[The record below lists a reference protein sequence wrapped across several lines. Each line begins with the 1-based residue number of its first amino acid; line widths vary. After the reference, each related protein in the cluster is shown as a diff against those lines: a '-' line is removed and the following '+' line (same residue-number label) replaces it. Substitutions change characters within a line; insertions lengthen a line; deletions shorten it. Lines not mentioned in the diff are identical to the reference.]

1 LNTNNTTISNSTNKL
16 TSIQELILQTI
27 RDNAIG
33 RSKAITVSELSF
45 ITNIT
50 ERKVRETVSEL
61 RKLKYP
67 ISSTVHKPYGYF
79 IPATLEESRETIN
92 QMNHRVQEIK
102 EAMMGYEEG
111 LNELFC

>member
-1 LNTNNTTISNSTNKL
+1 VINLNNEL
-16 TSIQELILQTI
+16 TPNQELVLQTI
-27 RDNAIG
+27 KQKAIG
-33 RSKAITVSELSF
+33 RSKAITVSELSS

-79 IPATLEESRETIN
+79 IPANVEEAEETVN
-92 QMNHRVQEIK
+92 QLRHRIKEIK
-102 EAMMGYEEG
+102 EAIKGYEEG
-111 LNELFC
+111 LNILFNV